1 MSNINPYT
9 IDGTYP
15 IAGQDNDSQGFRD
28 NFTNIRNNFS
38 YARSEIADLQGKAIT
53 TSALTGSSLSNNMSY
68 NALQNAQLFSP
79 SYTLLNLSTVTGAV
93 ALDYSQGSI
102 QKLQTSGAITLTF
115 SNWPT
120 SGQFGRLLLWINIT
134 NVAHTVTVPTTLL
147 GISDIPGVA
156 KSTGVITFDA
166 IGNYMMEFFTV
177 DAGATIFANDLTRNQ
192 ASLRDS
198 NLYFNDAVTST
209 LFVGFGG
216 TGTNA
221 TVLSTAIA
229 SDAGRNVIA
238 GLGSL
243 SAVSVGNLSLANVKY
258 ATLDTGPLAGH
269 TITSSRGNLQTGTFA
284 GVKPNDI
291 LGYYNAVAYTGN
303 GTGSGTANSF
313 SQTARIDMYATGA
326 NLAYGLG
333 GNIAFW
339 TAQDGA
345 HGALGGDIGTGG
357 QNSVA
362 QAIGIENDQSTR
374 VFGNLLVAP
383 SASASQSS
391 YKPASSSGAGTPG
404 QIAWDSTYLY
414 ICVSANSWRRVALG
428 SAY

>member
-1 MSNINPYT
+1 MSNINPYN

-15 IAGQDNDSQGFRD
+15 VAGQDNDSQGFRD

-38 YARSEIADLQGKAIT
+38 YAQSEIADLQGKAIT
-53 TSALTGSSLSNNMSY
+53 TSALTGSSLTNNLSY
-68 NALQNAQLFSP
+68 NVLQNAQLFSP
-79 SYTLLNLSTVTGAV
+79 SYTVLNQSTLTGAV
-93 ALDYSQGSI
+93 ILDYSQGSV
-102 QKLQTSGAITLTF
+102 QKVQTSGSITISF
-115 SNWPT
+115 SGWPT
-120 SGQFGRLLLWINIT
+120 TAQLGRLILWVNIT
-134 NVAHTVTVPTTLL
+134 SAAHTLTVPTTLL
-147 GISDIPGVA
+147 GLSDVPGVNT
-156 KSTGVITFDA
+156 STGVITFDA
-166 IGNYMMEFFTV
+166 IGNYMLEFLSI
-177 DAGATIFANDLTRNQ
+177 DAGTTIFINDLTRNH

-229 SDAGRNVIA
+229 ADAGRNVLS
-238 GLGSL
+238 GLGSIN
-243 SAVSVGNLSLANVKY
+243 AVSVGNLAMANIKY

-284 GVKPNDI
+284 GVKSNDL
-291 LGYYNAVAYTGN
+291 LGYYNTVAYTGN

-345 HGALGGDIGTGG
+345 HGALGGDTGSGG
-357 QNSVA
+357 QNAVV
-362 QAIGIENDQSTR
+362 QAVGIENDQSTR
-374 VFGNLLVAP
+374 IFGNLLMAA
-383 SASASQSS
+383 SASATQSS
-391 YKPASSSGAGTPG
+391 YKPASSSAAGVPG
-404 QIAWDSTYLY
+404 QMAWDSTYLY
-414 ICVSANSWRRVALG
+414 ICTSANTWKRITLSTF
-428 SAY
+428 